1 MAPQNEHVDETPY
14 LFSNS
19 YSSKLAAND
28 QVEVTAVEISYGVG
42 GSVHPALV
50 LRVE

>member
-1 MAPQNEHVDETPY
+1 MAPQNEHVAETPY
-14 LFSNS
+14 FRTHIH
-19 YSSKLAAND
+19 SSKLAAND
-28 QVEVTAVEISYGVG
+28 QVEAVEISYGVG